1 MKRLIAL
8 LFLLSGLT
16 ALGAKTVQAQ
26 NAPSNRLRSLFA
38 VQFQLAWQEPLPD
51 PVKLI
56 EIGPVLDA
64 KKQSLVLLVGGK
76 DRSDAKRKL
85 LVTHWDGFRFAT
97 DASTDFLGNA
107 LDALLVGHFR
117 TPPKSDTG
125 KAPPVTH
132 QIVTTE
138 GIYEWTGRA
147 LARLCEAPA
156 DLKLAILLDKS
167 SDQLMTGIGDK
178 TVVYE
183 VGEKDAHPA
192 SDKVPADGRGY
203 VRYGVGT
210 QDYPG
215 SDTVT
220 IAPGVRYVQSYWSP
234 QRRWVIGL
242 IAGQPANLSDLPNAT
257 TGDRLAVYVPK
268 QESRDKTFWATGRD
282 DWEEAW
288 RSSPLPGRV
297 LDVRVG
303 DPKNEGKPGLLVLL
317 ADNNDRDR
325 RLYFFTAAPQGGIG
339 HTK

>member
-1 MKRLIAL
+1 MKRPIAL
-8 LFLLSGLT
+8 LLALLGLM
-16 ALGAKTVQAQ
+16 ALGAKTAQAQ
-26 NAPSNRLRSLFA
+26 NAAANRLRNLFA
-38 VQFQLAWQEPLPD
+38 SQFQLAWQEPLPD

-56 EIGPVLDA
+56 EVGPVLDD
-64 KKQSLVLLVGGK
+64 KKESLILLVGGA
-76 DRSDAKRKL
+76 DRGDAKRKL

-97 DASTDFLGNA
+97 DSSTDFLGSP

-117 TPPKSDTG
+117 TPPKSEPG
-125 KAPPVTH
+125 KTSPVTH

-138 GIYEWTGRA
+138 GVYEWTGRA
-147 LARLCEAPA
+147 LARLFEAPA

-167 SDQLMTGIGDK
+167 PDQLMSGIGDK

-183 VGEKDAHPA
+183 VGEEDAHPA
-192 SDKVPADGRGY
+192 SDKAPAEGSGY

-215 SDTVT
+215 SDTVSIT
-220 IAPGVRYVQSYWSP
+220 PGVRYVQSYWSP

-242 IAGQPANLSDLPNAT
+242 IAGQPANLPDLPNAT
-257 TGDRLAVYVPK
+257 TGDRLAVYIPK
-268 QESRDKTFWATGRD
+268 QESRDKTFWATSRD

-303 DPKNEGKPGLLVLL
+303 DPKNEGKPGILVLI
-317 ADNNDRDR
+317 ADNRDRDR
-325 RLYFFTAAPQGGIG
+325 RLYFFAIAQAGVG
-339 HTK
+339 K